1 MTGRVFF
8 DASGKTMLTGFMAVE
23 GICEASQDLIRI
35 WSVLKGNMIV
45 LNLIGTETYMPL
57 KEQSVI
63 EPDTS
68 FRNKAN
74 DSLKSIDIQH
84 CKY

>member
-1 MTGRVFF
+1 M
-8 DASGKTMLTGFMAVE
+8 
-23 GICEASQDLIRI
+23 
-35 WSVLKGNMIV
+35 LKGNMIV

-57 KEQSVI
+57 KEQSII
-63 EPDTS
+63 ELDTS